1 MAGLERALA
10 ELANKHLF
18 DGAQLQSLPSSDDRP
33 SCAQFA
39 NGILAA
45 LSTLSKSL
53 SPAYDRIM
61 QRILLLLRPV
71 ILSSEVTSALGAPA
85 AGGAGSK
92 LSVQKVPWFALASG
106 FRSQATHT
114 ANEIAALRDEA
125 QAAVVAKST
134 AEKRAEVAIERIRE
148 LRRQLASLG
157 VSAEAS
163 SKEMEDAKARRHA
176 EEEQSMRRNV
186 ALAGEVSQLRAAH
199 ASLHAE
205 VVALREQSGSTA
217 LTKRRFESLEVR
229 RRRAIMAESQSG
241 STAQGT
247 VPAGFTLRPSAG

>member
-1 MAGLERALA
+1 
-10 ELANKHLF
+10 
-18 DGAQLQSLPSSDDRP
+18 
-33 SCAQFA
+33 
-39 NGILAA
+39 
-45 LSTLSKSL
+45 
-53 SPAYDRIM
+53 
-61 QRILLLLRPV
+61 
-71 ILSSEVTSALGAPA
+71 
-85 AGGAGSK
+85 
-92 LSVQKVPWFALASG
+92 
-106 FRSQATHT
+106 
-114 ANEIAALRDEA
+114 
-125 QAAVVAKST
+125 
-134 AEKRAEVAIERIRE
+134 
-148 LRRQLASLG
+148 
-157 VSAEAS
+157 
-163 SKEMEDAKARRHA
+163 MEDAKARRHA